1 MLRRCCGVTA
11 SQGCVTIRWILI
23 CVHVTIR
30 ALGSQPILPSAAEV
44 SRRRAERRSVDLSL
58 SPLLPPCPLVNK
70 TETIFFPCI
79 ARHSATQT
87 LPTSSRPSHQT
98 TSKRRHA
105 NLPSRR
111 SGHAPARN
119 PETARD
125 PTCSSPSRQ
134 VSDTVPASNTPT
146 QLNCL
151 ALVAVSTSPQS
162 SLESRNPWDKH
173 RL

>member
-11 SQGCVTIRWILI
+11 SQGCVTLRWILI
-23 CVHVTIR
+23 CVHVTGR
-30 ALGSQPILPSAAEV
+30 PPGTQPQRCRDVE
-44 SRRRAERRSVDLSL
+44 RSVDPVVLSIFL

-70 TETIFFPCI
+70 TETIFFPYI

-87 LPTSSRPSHQT
+87 LPQSSRPSHQT
-98 TSKRRHA
+98 TPKRRHA

-111 SGHAPARN
+111 SGNAPARN
-119 PETARD
+119 PKTSRN
-125 PTCSSPSRQ
+125 PTCPSASRQ
-134 VSDTVPASNTPT
+134 VSDTVPASITPT

-151 ALVAVSTSPQS
+151 ALVAVSTSHQS
-162 SLESRNPWDKH
+162 SLESRNPWGKH